1 MDINEKMNNAII
13 NDDIDSIE
21 KTVSKGYAPVR
32 VMLLNG
38 CTETRWVDTTEL
50 HKTYY
55 DDLSSDEKDF
65 VIDTYKDKFNGKKW
79 LDNLMAYHDKKV
91 ETWELKNGTH
101 ISQWLKS
108 FNK

>member
-32 VMLLNG
+32 VRLLNG
-38 CTETRWVDTTEL
+38 YTETRWIDTTEL

-55 DDLSSDEKDF
+55 DDLSSDEQDF
-65 VIDTYKDKFNGKKW
+65 VIDTYKNKFNGKKW
-79 LDNLMAYHDKKV
+79 LDNLIDYHDNKV

-101 ISQWLKS
+101 ISQFLKS

>member
-50 HKTYY
+50 HKNIMM
-55 DDLSSDEKDF
+55 S
-65 VIDTYKDKFNGKKW
+65 
-79 LDNLMAYHDKKV
+79 
-91 ETWELKNGTH
+91 
-101 ISQWLKS
+101 
-108 FNK
+108 